1 MFMSFFDVKKGK
13 CRGSKKESY
22 LHAHNTNTDDV
33 LICSQ
38 HLQQWLNYSE
48 TDSRTAGMTGEV
60 QPLTFGDELK
70 ELILHNH
77 K

>member
-48 TDSRTAGMTGEV
+48 TDR
-60 QPLTFGDELK
+60 LK
-70 ELILHNH
+70 NSWNDWRSATSNFWWRIKRANLA
-77 K
+77 